1 MNKTQRRARRV
12 RETFRKAVADDLDK
26 KRRLGQYA
34 VVFQNGKVVR
44 IDPEQISQLTR
55 SSYENMQKPA

>member
-55 SSYENMQKPA
+55 I